1 MKVAIMVTSTPMR
14 ITSTKPRGASP
25 QGTGTLI
32 PHRLKINVGMA
43 RIMVT
48 EVRNFMIWDR
58 RLEMMEE
65 KESIMDIRMFV

>member
-1 MKVAIMVTSTPMR
+1 MVTSMPMR
-14 ITSTKPRGASP
+14 MTSANPKGASA
-25 QGTGTLI
+25 QGTGTLM
-32 PHRLKINVGMA
+32 PQRLNINVGIA

-65 KESIMDIRMFV
+65 KESIMDMRMLV

>member
-1 MKVAIMVTSTPMR
+1 MRMTSANPN
-14 ITSTKPRGASP
+14 GASA
-25 QGTGTLI
+25 QGTGTLM
-32 PHRLKINVGMA
+32 PQRLNINVGIA

-65 KESIMDIRMFV
+65 KESIMDMRMLV